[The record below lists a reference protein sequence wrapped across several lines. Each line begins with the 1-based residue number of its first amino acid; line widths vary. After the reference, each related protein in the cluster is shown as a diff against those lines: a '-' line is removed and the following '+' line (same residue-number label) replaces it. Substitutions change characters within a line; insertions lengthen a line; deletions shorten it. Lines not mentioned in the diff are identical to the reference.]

1 MNLDTEKILS
11 APLYI
16 LLGLSSPSYKIVDVR
31 RLNTEG
37 YITKSKISGWTQT
50 LHSDQTK
57 QIIVQ
62 LRKELPNIPTL
73 TPRVRYDDKAIFFTR
88 KHPC

>member
-1 MNLDTEKILS
+1 MNS
-11 APLYI
+11 N
-16 LLGLSSPSYKIVDVR
+16 SY
-31 RLNTEG
+31 
-37 YITKSKISGWTQT
+37 
-50 LHSDQTK
+50 SDQTK